1 MVVLVLVIYR
11 KESNYNLTK
20 RRFVFFICTYSNQI
34 QNRLQYFL
42 DELQAQGEN
51 LSQKIRWPVIKE
63 YISC

>member
-42 DELQAQGEN
+42 DEL
-51 LSQKIRWPVIKE
+51 
-63 YISC
+63 